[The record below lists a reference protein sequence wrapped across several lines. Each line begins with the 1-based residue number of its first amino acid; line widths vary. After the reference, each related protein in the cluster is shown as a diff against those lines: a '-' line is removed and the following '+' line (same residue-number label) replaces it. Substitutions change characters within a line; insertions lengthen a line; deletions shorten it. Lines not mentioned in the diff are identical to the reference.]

1 MFDDPTEMPEVSPNI
16 WLDANFIEEFDF
28 IDDTEVED
36 FDDIET
42 GE

>member
-1 MFDDPTEMPEVSPNI
+1 MNDETTEMPEASPNI

-28 IDDTEVED
+28 IDDTEALDIDD
-36 FDDIET
+36 FEV